1 MIINKS
7 NNKIIASKAKV
18 SSSILFKAMGLM
30 FSGNIKDFGLV
41 FVFNSEARRSLHNF
55 FVFFPTD
62 ILFLDKSRRIV
73 EIKENFKPFTVYFP
87 RKKSQYVVELP
98 KGSVKKARCSI
109 GDIINFK

>member
-7 NNKIIASKAKV
+7 NNKIIVSKSKV
-18 SSSILFKAMGLM
+18 SGSIFFKALGLM
-30 FSGNIKDFGLV
+30 FSGGIRDFGLV

-73 EIKENFKPFTVYFP
+73 EIKENFKPFTVYIP

-98 KGSVKKARCSI
+98 KGSAKKASCKA